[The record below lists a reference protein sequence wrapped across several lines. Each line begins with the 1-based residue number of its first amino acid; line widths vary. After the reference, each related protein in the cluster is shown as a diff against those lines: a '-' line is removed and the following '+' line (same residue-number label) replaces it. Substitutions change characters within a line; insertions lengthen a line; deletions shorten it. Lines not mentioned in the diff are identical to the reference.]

1 MIEGY
6 PGTISNT
13 VNTFSLAVFLPK
25 FSVQLSS
32 EPFINISPEIQ
43 PYHGTPINRTD
54 DLRRPLITSNFQ
66 HDRSQ

>member
-13 VNTFSLAVFLPK
+13 IDTFSLAVFLPK

-32 EPFINISPEIQ
+32 EPFINIGPEIQ
-43 PYHGTPINRTD
+43 PYFME
-54 DLRRPLITSNFQ
+54 LQ
-66 HDRSQ
+66 